1 MFPSEV
7 NTVITKLPL
16 ARDYSHDFS
25 PGRAS
30 LLSVSIDSKGLAIA
44 ECTLYGLSVC
54 SASVGQ

>member
-16 ARDYSHDFS
+16 ARDSHDFS